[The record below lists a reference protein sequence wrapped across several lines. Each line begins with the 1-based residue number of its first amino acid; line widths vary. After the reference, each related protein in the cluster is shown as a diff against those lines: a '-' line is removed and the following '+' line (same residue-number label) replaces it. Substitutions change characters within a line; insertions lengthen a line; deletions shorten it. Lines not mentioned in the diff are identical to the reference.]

1 MEIVHASLFHE
12 MNVDGDE
19 VLLSFIKGKNIIKVV
34 QMTYALYSKPEAI
47 W

>member
-1 MEIVHASLFHE
+1 

-34 QMTYALYSKPEAI
+34 QMTYALYSTPEAI